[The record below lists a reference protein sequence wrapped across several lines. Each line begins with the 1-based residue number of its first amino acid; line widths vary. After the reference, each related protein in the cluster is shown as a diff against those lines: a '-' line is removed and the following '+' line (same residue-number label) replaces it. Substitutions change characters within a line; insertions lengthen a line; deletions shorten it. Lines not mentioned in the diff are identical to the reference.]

1 VRGSYDD
8 GTLTVS
14 DRGVD
19 LVRYRAVT
27 AAGEPHVDRLALPA
41 DAGAPAGRNLVLAGA
56 HDHPWHLGLFFAP
69 NYVDGVDC
77 WGGRPTEDSDRAWG
91 RAVDRGHDFTVDGD
105 PGHDLSDHG
114 GRGHDLSDHGGRGH
128 DRVTIE
134 QTAEWRT
141 DDELLLD
148 DERTVTVDTSPD
160 RGYLLV
166 WDQSVTAP
174 EPRTIEGTDLSA
186 GRGSY
191 GGFNIRFQREMADGE
206 VRLPREDDP
215 GPDGRDVDDSGGD
228 DPDAD
233 DPEDRTGPTGAYCD
247 YTGRLDG
254 RKGPRGSPW
263 RAGATVF
270 LDPET
275 AAGQRWFVARGYPF
289 VGPNLAWGDP
299 LELDAGETA
308 RWRWGVWVRS
318 GRPDR
323 AEIERVQELFRSHGR
338 GAGR

>member
-1 VRGSYDD
+1 MVRGSYDD
-8 GTLTVS
+8 GTVTVS

-19 LVRYRAVT
+19 LVRYRSVT

-77 WGGRPTEDSDRAWG
+77 WGGRPDSDDQVWG
-91 RAVDRGHDFTVDGD
+91 RAVDRGHDFGVDGD
-105 PGHDLSDHG
+105 S
-114 GRGHDLSDHGGRGH
+114 

-134 QTAEWRT
+134 QTTEWRT
-141 DDELLLD
+141 DDTLLLD

-166 WDQSVTAP
+166 WDQSVEAP

-191 GGFNIRFQREMADGE
+191 GGFNVRFRREMADGE

-215 GPDGRDVDDSGGD
+215 
-228 DPDAD
+228 
-233 DPEDRTGPTGAYCD
+233 EDRTGPTGSYCD
-247 YTGRLDG
+247 YTGPLDG
-254 RKGPRGSPW
+254 RKGPRDSPW

-275 AAGQRWFVARGYPF
+275 AAGQRWFVAREYPF
-289 VGPNLAWGDP
+289 VGANLAWGDP

-323 AEIERVQELFRSHGR
+323 AAIERVQEQFRSDGR